1 MLPVNKIPHLRIYRQ
16 KMILPYDQQDKKKG
30 SLIIANTK
38 TFDGI
43 QYIISNDKLDV
54 KSNYLYVYMD
64 RYISTVVGKRKVVK
78 NFKDERDTKYN
89 SLRSLP
95 IRPILKGVVENQLAN
110 GYNMYYNISTLN
122 ELYFTNT
129 GSLNIQVRA
138 EGYLDFI
145 ASFINVDKFS
155 KYSIKT
161 MMINIDEWTTDI
173 DTDIKSKQNLNNP
186 ISCIYFTMLKNPE
199 KIKVLGNMDLIFYN
213 TKGEFLRLNT
223 SEFNSEMFKKFRTE
237 LFKMNSTPIVP
248 DQSDAERLLT
258 VDKKKKEVT
267 KSILSSYC
275 YGFEGEIP
283 QEIQDKLEEKIEEV
297 LNEDSDADEEDIKVN
312 LEEDEELIKSIYKM
326 SLEEKTGKP
335 KAASKRDEELRKRQ
349 MELKLENMTLK
360 QIIEKS
366 TKEVK
371 IEAVDV
377 SSKVSTTNSNITQIK
392 FPNIDKAYNEELAQ
406 KDLVNIILDL
416 NNKEIPIFVRSI
428 KKEDSSDLLNY
439 KDTYRIELED
449 ANRVRH
455 TLTFDVPKFIDD
467 KFLYLGGN
475 RKMLVHQQ
483 MMLPIAKTNPDTVQT
498 CTNYNKIFVTRYGTK
513 VSSDLEKFKKV
524 LAKGVKDVS
533 VKNGNY
539 LKANSE
545 YITTLD
551 YDDLSQSYKE
561 IKVGSTYIIFDQKA
575 IRDELKKR
583 NVPIPNGHIPI
594 GFNKDKY
601 LFLDINN
608 QTVVEMLGSK
618 KSDLK
623 DTDFMLTSYIC
634 SLSPILEKEVGT
646 VTAGKKYIYTR
657 ATIMKKKVPIALLL
671 AYFEGISGFLKRAG
685 IKHYFSDTRP
695 RVGSDEGI
703 VQFNNG
709 YLVYEKYPFKNSL
722 LMNAFADVPTKAFDY
737 EDFETKSIYASIFEV
752 MFSRRN
758 IANAFDN
765 FYDNFVD
772 PITLE
777 VLNDLNLPTD
787 ITGILLYANELL
799 ADNQYTKE
807 TDMSLYRIRCN
818 EVVNGVIYQEISKA
832 YEKYK
837 ATCDNANPQKISVPR
852 DIIIKK
858 LQTLP
863 TVEDY
868 SVLNPIVELEK
879 ARACTPKGLG
889 GCNLKESYSLEKR
902 SFDDSMMGMYTISTS
917 PDANCGV
924 VRELVTEPNIVS
936 PRGYMKLEGVD
947 NVDDLKD
954 VNLFGYAEMLSP
966 LGACKDDSTR
976 TAMSTKQAKHVVPV
990 KKSSPVLI
998 SNGAEQ
1004 TIHYHIGKDFTFV
1017 AKEDG
1022 EIVELDEK
1030 LGLVV
1035 VKYKSG
1041 KTEAF
1046 DINTK
1051 IVKNGAGGFYLANQ
1065 LQTKYKQGQKFKK
1078 NDVIASDK
1086 NFFTDSEVNGNR
1098 FNIGSLQK
1106 VAICSSYATYEDS
1119 SFITKKL
1126 SRDMASE
1133 VVMDKGVVL
1142 GKNTTIE
1149 YMAKVGQEVKV
1160 GDELLIFERSF
1171 NEDSLNDLLASVGD
1185 ELKEEIKMTG
1195 KDKVKTKY
1203 SGKIV
1208 DIKIYSTVELDELS
1222 PSLRKVVSEYYN
1234 TVNKKRKLLDKHDT
1248 EGNPLVK
1255 CGMLFNEPSGKV
1267 EAKNNKIKGYQ
1278 VGEGV
1283 LIEFFIQYYDEMKTG
1298 DKLTFF
1304 TALKSIVGEVVEE
1317 GKEPYTLFRPEEEI
1331 SSVIAPAA
1339 VIARGTPSIILTML
1353 GNKVLVELKR
1363 SLKDIYDGKK

>member
-1 MLPVNKIPHLRIYRQ
+1 MLQMNKIPHLKLYRQ
-16 KMILPYDQQDKKKG
+16 KMVLPYNSKENKKG

-38 TFDGI
+38 TFDSI
-43 QYIISNDKLDV
+43 QYIVNNDKLDV
-54 KSNYLYVYMD
+54 KANYPYVYMD
-64 RYISTVVGKRKVVK
+64 RHINTLIWKKSIIRNLKEERETNYVGLSK
-78 NFKDERDTKYN
+78 
-89 SLRSLP
+89 LP
-95 IRPILKGVVENQLAN
+95 LKQRLKGVVENQLMNA
-110 GYNMYYNISTLN
+110 YNM
-122 ELYFTNT
+122 F
-129 GSLNIQVRA
+129 
-138 EGYLDFI
+138 
-145 ASFINVDKFS
+145 
-155 KYSIKT
+155 YSISILNDLFFTHTARMNVQARSEYYVEYLSAFVNNKKFDQYEMKT
-161 MMINIDEWTTDI
+161 MMINIDEWTA
-173 DTDIKSKQNLNNP
+173 NLSDEVKNKKNINNP
-186 ISCIYFTMLKNPE
+186 ITCIYFTLYKNPE
-199 KIKVLGNMDLIFYN
+199 KIKELGDMDIIFFN

-223 SEFNSEMFKKFRTE
+223 TEFTSDMFKKFRTE
-237 LFKMNSTPIVP
+237 LFRMNSNPVIPTE
-248 DQSDAERLLT
+248 SEAENISNN
-258 VDKKKKEVT
+258 DSKSKELA
-267 KSILSSYC
+267 KSILSDYTF
-275 YGFEGEIP
+275 GFDGEIP
-283 QEIQDKLEEKIEEV
+283 EELTNKIEDKIEEIID
-297 LNEDSDADEEDIKVN
+297 EDSSIDDAEEAKSI
-312 LEEDEELIKSIYKM
+312 LEEDKELIKSIYKM
-326 SLEEKTGKP
+326 SMEEKTGKQKP
-335 KAASKRDEELRKRQ
+335 SSKRDEELRKKQ
-349 MELKLENMTLK
+349 MELKLENMTLQ
-360 QIIEKS
+360 QIIS
-366 TKEVK
+366 QNTKDVK
-371 IEAVDV
+371 IKATDV
-377 SSKVSTTNSNITQIK
+377 SDKVSTTNNNITKVK
-392 FPNIDKAYNEELAQ
+392 FPNISKVYNEELAQ

-416 NNKEIPIFVRSI
+416 NNKEIPIYVRSI

-455 TLTFDVPKFIDD
+455 TLTFDAPKFIDD

-483 MMLPIAKTNPDTVQT
+483 MMLPIAKVSPDTVQT
-498 CTNYNKIFVTRYGTK
+498 CTNYNKIFVTRYGAK

-524 LAKGVKDVS
+524 IGRGVKDVN

-539 LKANSE
+539 VKANSE
-545 YITTLD
+545 YMTTLD
-551 YDDLSQSYKE
+551 YDDLAQNYKE
-561 IKVGSTYIIFDQKA
+561 IKVGSTYIIFDQKQ
-575 IRDELKKR
+575 IREELKKR
-583 NVPIPNGHIPI
+583 NVTIPNGLLPI
-594 GFNKDKY
+594 GYSKDKI
-601 LFLDINN
+601 LFLDVNN
-608 QTVVEMLGSK
+608 QTVVEMTGSK
-618 KSDLK
+618 KSELK
-623 DTDFMLTSYIC
+623 DTDMMLTSYIC
-634 SLSPILEKEVGT
+634 SLSPTLEKEIGT

-657 ATIMKKKVPIALLL
+657 ATLMKKKVPIALLL
-671 AYFEGISGFLKRAG
+671 AYFEGMSNFLKRAE

-703 VQFNNG
+703 IQFNNG
-709 YLVYEKYPFKNSL
+709 YLVYDKYPFKNSL
-722 LMNAFADVPTKAFDY
+722 LMNAFADIPTKAFDY
-737 EDFETKSIYASIFEV
+737 EDFESKGIYVSIFEV
-752 MFSRRN
+752 MFGRRN

-772 PITLE
+772 PISVE
-777 VLNDLNLPTD
+777 ILNDLNLPTD

-799 ADNQYTKE
+799 SDNQYTKE

-818 EVVNGVIYQEISKA
+818 EVVNGVVYQEISKA
-832 YEKYK
+832 YERYK
-837 ATCDNANPQKISVPR
+837 ATADNANPQKISVPR
-852 DIIIKK
+852 DIVIKK

-889 GCNLKESYSLEKR
+889 GCNIKESYSLEKR

-924 VRELVTEPNIVS
+924 VRELVVEPNIVS
-936 PRGYMKLEGVD
+936 PRGYMNLEGVD
-947 NVDDLKD
+947 NVDNLKD

-1022 EIVELDEK
+1022 EIVELDESV
-1030 LGLVV
+1030 GLVV

-1046 DINTK
+1046 DINSK

-1065 LQTKYKQGQKFKK
+1065 LQTRYKKGQKFKQ
-1078 NDVIASDK
+1078 NDILAADK
-1086 NFFTDSEVNGNR
+1086 NFFTDSEINGNR

-1142 GKNTTIE
+1142 GKNTNVE
-1149 YMAKVGQEVKV
+1149 YMAKIGQEVKV
-1160 GDELLIFERSF
+1160 GDELIVFERSF

-1185 ELKEEIKMTG
+1185 ELKEEIKMAG

-1203 SGKIV
+1203 SGTIV
-1208 DIKIYSTVELDELS
+1208 DIKINCTVELEELS
-1222 PSLRKVVSEYYN
+1222 PSLRKIVSSYYSM
-1234 TVNKKRKLLDKHDT
+1234 VNKKRKLLEKHDG
-1248 EGNPLVK
+1248 ENNPLVK
-1255 CGMLFNEPSGKV
+1255 CGMIFNEASSKV

-1283 LIEFFIQYYDEMKTG
+1283 LIEFFIKYFDEMTVG
-1298 DKLTFF
+1298 KLILPS
-1304 TALKSIVGEVVEE
+1304 LKS
-1317 GKEPYTLFRPEEEI
+1317 LNCWEI
-1331 SSVIAPAA
+1331 LRA
-1339 VIARGTPSIILTML
+1339 
-1353 GNKVLVELKR
+1353 
-1363 SLKDIYDGKK
+1363 

>member
-1 MLPVNKIPHLRIYRQ
+1 MLPINKIPHLRIYRQ
-16 KMILPYDQQDKKKG
+16 KMVLPFNEKDKKKG
-30 SLIIANTK
+30 NLIIANTK
-38 TFDGI
+38 TFDGV
-43 QYIISNDKLDV
+43 QYILSNDKVDV
-54 KSNYLYVYMD
+54 KANYLYIYMD
-64 RYISTVVGKRKVVK
+64 RYINTIVGKRKVVK
-78 NFKDERDTKYN
+78 NYKEERDANYN
-89 SLRSLP
+89 NLKTLP
-95 IRPILKGVVENQLAN
+95 VRPLLKGVVENQLEN
-110 GYNMYYNISTLN
+110 GYNMYYSLSNLN

-129 GSLNIQVRA
+129 SSLHIKIRT
-138 EGYLDFI
+138 EGYISFI
-145 ASFINVDKFS
+145 ATYINAEKF
-155 KYSIKT
+155 KNYTTKT
-161 MMINIDEWTTDI
+161 MMINIDEWNTDI
-173 DTDIKSKQNLNNP
+173 NSDIKNKQNLNNP
-186 ISCIYFTMLKNPE
+186 IACIYFTLLKSPE
-199 KIKVLGNMDLIFYN
+199 KLKELGEMDIIFYN

-223 SEFNSEMFKKFRTE
+223 VEFNSELFKKFRTE
-237 LFKMNSTPIVP
+237 LFKLNSNPIVP
-248 DQSDAERLLT
+248 EETDAERILVADT
-258 VDKKKKEVT
+258 KKKEIT
-267 KSILSSYC
+267 KSILSNYV
-275 YGFEGEIP
+275 YGFEGEVP
-283 QEIQDKLEEKIEEV
+283 QEIQDKIEEKVEEI
-297 LNEDSDADEEDIKVN
+297 LNEDGEVDEEDVKVN
-312 LEEDEELIKSIYKM
+312 LEEDKELIKTIYKM
-326 SLEEKTGKP
+326 SMEEKVGKQKP
-335 KAASKRDEELRKRQ
+335 TSKRDEELRKKQ
-349 MELKLENMTLK
+349 MELKLENMTLQ
-360 QIIEKS
+360 QIVSKN
-366 TKEVK
+366 TKDVK
-371 IEAVDV
+371 IQPNDI
-377 SSKVSTTNSNITQIK
+377 SSKVSTTNNNITQIK
-392 FPNIDKAYNEELAQ
+392 FPNIDKVYNEELAQ
-406 KDLVNIILDL
+406 KDLVNIVLDL
-416 NNKEIPIFVRSI
+416 NNKEIPIYVRSI

-439 KDTYRIELED
+439 KDTYRVELED

-455 TLTFDVPKFIDD
+455 TLTFDVPKFVDD

-483 MMLPIAKTNPDTVQT
+483 MLLPIAKTAPDTVQT
-498 CTNYNKIFVTRYGTK
+498 TTNYNKIFITRYGSK

-524 LAKGVKDVS
+524 IGKGVKDVN

-539 LKANSE
+539 LKANSQ
-545 YITTLD
+545 YMTTLD
-551 YDDLSQSYKE
+551 YDDLSQTYKE
-561 IKVGSTYIIFDQKA
+561 IKIGGTYIVFDQKS
-575 IRDELKKR
+575 IREEFNKR
-583 NVPIPNGHIPI
+583 NITIPEGLLPI
-594 GFNKDKY
+594 GFSRDKHI
-601 LFLDINN
+601 FLDVNN
-608 QTVVEMLGSK
+608 QTVVEMTGNK

-623 DTDFMLTSYIC
+623 NTDFMLISYMC
-634 SLSPILEKEVGT
+634 SLSPVLEKEIGT
-646 VTAGKKYIYTR
+646 VSAGKKYIYSR
-657 ATIMKKKVPIALLL
+657 ATIMKKKVPVSLLL
-671 AYFEGISGFLKRAG
+671 AYFEGISGFLKRAE

-695 RVGSDEGI
+695 RIGADEGLI
-703 VQFNNG
+703 QFNNG

-722 LMNAFADVPTKAFDY
+722 LMNAFADIPTKVFDY
-737 EDFETKSIYASIFEV
+737 EDFESKSVYASIFEV

-818 EVVNGVIYQEISKA
+818 EVVNAVVYQEISKA

-837 ATCDNANPQKISVPR
+837 ATADNANPQKISVPR
-852 DIIIKK
+852 DVVIKS

-936 PRGYMKLEGVD
+936 PRGYMNIEGVD
-947 NVDDLKD
+947 NVDNLKD

-966 LGACKDDSTR
+966 LGASKDDSTR

-1022 EIVELDEK
+1022 EVVELDEK

-1046 DINTK
+1046 DINSK

-1078 NDVIASDK
+1078 DDVIASDK

-1133 VVMDKGVVL
+1133 VVMDKGIVL
-1142 GKNTTIE
+1142 GKNTTVE

-1171 NEDSLNDLLASVGD
+1171 NEDSLNDLLASVGS
-1185 ELKEEIKMTG
+1185 ELKEEIKMAG

-1208 DIKIYSTVELDELS
+1208 DIKVYCTVELEELS
-1222 PSLRKVVSEYYN
+1222 PSLRKIVSDHYS
-1234 TVNKKRKLLDKHDT
+1234 TVNKKRKMLDRHDT
-1248 EGNPLVK
+1248 DGNPLVK

>member
-1 MLPVNKIPHLRIYRQ
+1 MLQINKIPHLRLYRQ
-16 KMILPYDQQDKKKG
+16 KTLLPFDVKEKKKG
-30 SLIIANTK
+30 SLVISNNK

-43 QYIISNDKLDV
+43 QYVISNDKIDI
-54 KSNYLYVYMD
+54 KTNYLYMYMD
-64 RYISTVVGKRKVVK
+64 RNISTIVGKRNIVK
-78 NFKDERDTKYN
+78 NFKDQRDTNYKT
-89 SLRSLP
+89 LKTLP
-95 IRPILKGVVENQLAN
+95 ITPMLKGVTETQLAN
-110 GYNMYYNISTLN
+110 GYNIYYSVSILN
-122 ELYFTNT
+122 EIYFKNT
-129 GSLNIQVRA
+129 KNLNIQTRS
-138 EGYLDFI
+138 EGYINFL
-145 ASFINVDKFS
+145 AKFINSEKFN
-155 KYSIKT
+155 KYTIKT
-161 MMINIDEWTTDI
+161 MMINIDEWVSNVNV
-173 DTDIKSKQNLNNP
+173 DIKSKKNLDNP
-186 ISCIYFTMLKNPE
+186 VSCIYFTLLKNPE
-199 KIKVLGNMDLIFYN
+199 KIKELGEMDIIFFN

-223 SEFNSEMFKKFRTE
+223 QQFTPDVFNKFRTE
-237 LFKMNSTPIVP
+237 IFRMNSNPIVP
-248 DQSDAERLLT
+248 EESDAERIL
-258 VDKKKKEVT
+258 VADSKKKEMVN
-267 KSILSSYC
+267 SIISNYTF
-275 YGFEGEIP
+275 GFDGEVP
-283 QEIQDKLEEKIEEV
+283 QEIQDVLEDKIDEIMGDDIDTD
-297 LNEDSDADEEDIKVN
+297 EDYVKTN
-312 LEEDEELIKSIYKM
+312 LEEDKELIKSIYQM
-326 SLEEKTGKP
+326 SMEEKTGKQ
-335 KAASKRDEELRKRQ
+335 KASSKRDEELRKKQ
-349 MELKLENMTLK
+349 MELKLDNMTLQ
-360 QIIEKS
+360 QIVGTS
-366 TKEVK
+366 TKNVK
-371 IEAVDV
+371 IKTEDV
-377 SSKVSTTNSNITQIK
+377 SSKVSTTNSNITQVK
-392 FPNIDKAYNEELAQ
+392 FPNISKAYNEELAQ

-416 NNKEIPIFVRSI
+416 NNKEIPVYVRSI
-428 KKEDSSDLLNY
+428 KKEDSSDLMNY
-439 KDTYRIELED
+439 KDTYRVELED

-455 TLTFDVPKFIDD
+455 TLTFDVPKFVDD

-483 MMLPIAKTNPDTVQT
+483 MLLPIAKTAPDTVQT
-498 CTNYNKIFVTRYGTK
+498 TTNYNKIFITRYGSK

-524 LAKGVKDVS
+524 IGKGVKDINI
-533 VKNGNY
+533 KNGNF
-539 LKANSE
+539 LKANAA

-561 IKVGSTYIIFDQKA
+561 IKIGNTYIVFDQKS
-575 IRDELKKR
+575 IRDEFVKR
-583 NVPIPNGHIPI
+583 NVTIPEGLIPI
-594 GFNKDKY
+594 GFSKDKY
-601 LFLDINN
+601 IFLDINN
-608 QTVVEMLGSK
+608 QTVVEMTGNK

-623 DTDFMLTSYIC
+623 DTEFMLTSYIC
-634 SLSPILEKEVGT
+634 SLSPVLEKEIGT

-657 ATIMKKKVPIALLL
+657 ATIMKKKVPVALLL
-671 AYFEGISGFLKRAG
+671 AYFEGISGFLKRAE

-695 RVGSDEGI
+695 RIGSDEGI
-703 VQFNNG
+703 IQFING

-722 LMNAFADVPTKAFDY
+722 LMNAFADIPTKIFDY
-737 EDFETKSIYASIFEV
+737 EDFESKSVYTSIFEV

-818 EVVNGVIYQEISKA
+818 EVVNGVVYQEISKA
-832 YEKYK
+832 YEKYR
-837 ATCDNANPQKISVPR
+837 ATVDNANPQKISIPR
-852 DIIIKK
+852 DAIIKK

-889 GCNLKESYSLEKR
+889 GCNLKESYNLEKR

-936 PRGYMKLEGVD
+936 PRGYMNLEGVE
-947 NVDDLKD
+947 NVNNLKD

-966 LGACKDDSTR
+966 LGASKDDSTR

-1022 EIVELDEK
+1022 EVVELDEK

-1046 DINTK
+1046 DINSK

-1065 LQTKYKQGQKFKK
+1065 LETKYKVGQRFKA

-1086 NFFTDSEVNGNR
+1086 NFFTDSEINGNR

-1142 GKNTTIE
+1142 GKNTNIE
-1149 YMAKVGQEVKV
+1149 YMAKIGQEVKV

-1171 NEDSLNDLLASVGD
+1171 NEDSLNDLLSSVGD
-1185 ELKEEIKMTG
+1185 ELKEEIKMAG

-1203 SGKIV
+1203 SGTIV
-1208 DIKIYSTVELDELS
+1208 DIKVYSTVDLEELS
-1222 PSLRKVVSEYYN
+1222 PSLRKVVSNHYN
-1234 TVNKKRKLLDKHDT
+1234 NVNKKRKLLEKHDT

-1255 CGMLFNEPSGKV
+1255 CGMIFNEASDKV

-1283 LIEFFIQYYDEMKTG
+1283 LIEFFIKYYDEMKTG